1 MIHDILWVQ
10 SGRKKNF
17 KIQNFLFLLIF
28 VENAESRRVAL
39 RKIFTKSGKTI
50 IWDNLDNSDENEFDV
65 GEIKRNN

>member
-17 KIQNFLFLLIF
+17 KIQNFLFFLIF